1 MTDTDL
7 GMRAMADKIVEQAE
21 YIVRLEQRVRNL
33 RESLQERESAEREL
47 CAVPAPT
54 PWRFSE

>member
-21 YIVRLEQRVRNL
+21 YIQRLEQRVRNL
-33 RESLQERESAEREL
+33 REALSLRESAD
-47 CAVPAPT
+47 AQQPHPVKDGAAG
-54 PWRFSE
+54 